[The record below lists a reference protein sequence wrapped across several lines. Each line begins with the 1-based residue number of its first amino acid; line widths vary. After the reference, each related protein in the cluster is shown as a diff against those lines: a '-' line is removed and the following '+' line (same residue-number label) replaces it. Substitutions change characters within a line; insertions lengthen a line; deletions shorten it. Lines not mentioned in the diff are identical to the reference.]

1 MAHESFLLDRSYDGL
16 LDSDAFRA
24 HYLRGA
30 NRRLLSAWSIVLLPF
45 LTLIPSLIF
54 LVIGLFDPQKAY
66 FGVSAGMALFFS
78 PVFLFIPTWLRE
90 ERKSR
95 EFNRRFAQECQKLTG
110 RVVSCVRKVYPKQ
123 AYGGAVEVVYTVR
136 TPSGVELK
144 GTKAMERGDL
154 LNATL
159 PLPGAP
165 VVVLVLDDKWHLM
178 V

>member
-1 MAHESFLLDRSYDGL
+1 MAHESFLLDRSFDGT

-24 HYLRGA
+24 HFLRKA
-30 NRRLLSAWSIVLLPF
+30 QRARVPRIILPLILLVP
-45 LTLIPSLIF
+45 LTPSLIF
-54 LVIGLFDPQKAY
+54 LIMGLVSRDPTQYAI
-66 FGVSAGMALFFS
+66 SAGLSLLGVLGF
-78 PVFLFIPTWLRE
+78 VFVLVIYLDD
-90 ERKSR
+90 RKQR
-95 EFNRRFAQECQKLTG
+95 AFNRRFARESQKLTG
-110 RVVSCVRKVYPKQ
+110 RVVSCLRKQYPNA

-136 TPSGVELK
+136 TPSGGELK

-159 PLPGAP
+159 PRPGAP

>member
-1 MAHESFLLDRSYDGL
+1 MAQEPFLLDRSYDGL

-24 HYLRGA
+24 HYLQAA
-30 NRRLLSAWSIVLLPF
+30 NRRLLSPASIVLFPF
-45 LTLIPSLIF
+45 MTLTPSLIF
-54 LVIGLFDPQKAY
+54 LVIGLFDPQTAY
-66 FGVSAGMALFFS
+66 FAISAGFALFVS

-95 EFNRRFAQECQKLTG
+95 EFNRRFAEESQKLTG
-110 RVVSCVRKVYPKQ
+110 RVVTCVRKVYPKH

-144 GTKAMERGDL
+144 GTKVMERDDL

-159 PLPGAP
+159 PRPGTP
-165 VVVLVLDDKWHLM
+165 VVVLVLDDNWHLM
-178 V
+178 L